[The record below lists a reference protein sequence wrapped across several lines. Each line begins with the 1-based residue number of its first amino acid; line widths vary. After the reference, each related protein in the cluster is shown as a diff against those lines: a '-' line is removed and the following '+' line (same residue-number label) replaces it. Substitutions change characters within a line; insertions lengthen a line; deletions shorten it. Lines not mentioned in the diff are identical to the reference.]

1 MFKNIKK
8 HKFDWAQF
16 KWVRIGYK
24 ALIKQAIIPAIII
37 GAISGLAAVLL
48 KNGVYNLTA
57 WVHSLTQ
64 TGHLSLL
71 YFFLPIIG
79 IVLTVIFTNKIIK
92 EKLDHGVTRVL
103 KAVRKNKGAIR
114 PHNIYSNIVACVIT
128 ASFGGSIG
136 MEGPIVT
143 TGAAIGSNTAKFFDY
158 PHKYKLLFICAGMS
172 SAIAAIFKAPIA
184 GLIFSIEIL
193 AIDLSAG
200 FLIPV
205 LLSCVTGTIVATFF
219 LGQKAEF
226 YFAVFTNYNYSNTL
240 FFILLGIFVGLL
252 SVYFLRTYSFIEKSL
267 VKIKKKTLRIL
278 IGGGLLG
285 LLIYLF
291 PPLYGEGYNNM
302 EIILSGNI
310 EQLFS
315 NSIIYPY
322 FNSEIGFLILLI
334 ILFFMKVIA
343 TALTT
348 GAGGVGGVFAP
359 ALFTGAVGG
368 TAFAIL
374 MNILF
379 NTSLNVSNFTLVGM
393 AGVMAGVIQTPL
405 AAIFLIAELTGG
417 YNLFIPLIITA
428 TISYAT
434 TRLVEPYSIYTKSL
448 AESGELLTHDKE
460 KNVFT
465 LLDKNDLIETE
476 FVTLN
481 INQKLSD
488 LIEAIKICNRN
499 VFPVLNDDNNL
510 VGLIYFKDIKNIIF
524 DKQDYDKISISE
536 LMKEPEIVIDINE
549 SLDSIVEKVRMQN
562 IWNIPVVDHGKYVG
576 FISKSSLL
584 SAYQEVFDTFT
595 FE

>member
-1 MFKNIKK
+1 MQKNNKK
-8 HKFDWAQF
+8 TYNDWL
-16 KWVRIGYK
+16 KLDWLKIGYK
-24 ALIKQAIIPAIII
+24 AVINQAIIPAIII
-37 GAISGLAAVLL
+37 GIITGLAAVLL
-48 KNGVYNLTA
+48 KNGVYNLTD
-57 WVHSLTQ
+57 WVHTITQ
-64 TGHLSLL
+64 TGYLSLL

-79 IVLTVIFTNKIIK
+79 IVLTVIFTDKIIK

-103 KAVRKNKGAIR
+103 KAISKKKGDIS

-128 ASFGGSIG
+128 ASFGGSVG

-143 TGAAIGSNTAKFFDY
+143 TGAAIGSNTARFFDY
-158 PHKYKLLFICAGMS
+158 SYKYKLLFICAGMS

-184 GLIFSIEIL
+184 GLMFSIEVL
-193 AIDLSAG
+193 AIDISAG

-205 LLSCVTGTIVATFF
+205 VLSCVTGTIVATFF

-226 YFAVFTNYNYSNTL
+226 YFAVFSNYNYSNT
-240 FFILLGIFVGLL
+240 FYFILLGIFVGLL
-252 SVYFLRTYSFIEKSL
+252 SIYFLRTYSFVEKKIS
-267 VKIKKKTLRIL
+267 KIKKKTYRIL

-291 PPLYGEGYNNM
+291 PPLYGEGYNSM
-302 EIILSGNI
+302 ELILSGHI

-315 NSIIYPY
+315 NSIIYTY
-322 FNSEIGFLILLI
+322 FDSQVGFLILLI
-334 ILFFMKVIA
+334 LLFFMKVIA

-348 GAGGVGGVFAP
+348 GSGGVGGVFAP
-359 ALFTGAVGG
+359 SLFTGAVGG
-368 TAFAIL
+368 TAFALLIN
-374 MNILF
+374 MVF
-379 NTSLNVSNFTLVGM
+379 NANLNVSNFTLVGM

-434 TRLVEPYSIYTKSL
+434 TRLAEPYSIYTKTL
-448 AESGELLTHDKE
+448 AKSGELLTHDRE

-465 LLDKNDLIETE
+465 LINKYDLIETD
-476 FVTLN
+476 FKPLK

-499 VFPVLNDDNNL
+499 IFPVLDDNDNL
-510 VGLIYFKDIKNIIF
+510 AGLIYFKDIKNIIF
-524 DKQDYDKISISE
+524 DNQDYDKISIST
-536 LMKEPEIVIDINE
+536 LMKEPDILIDINE

-562 IWNIPVVDHGKYVG
+562 IWNIPVVDRGKYVG

-584 SAYQEVFDTFT
+584 TAYQEVFDTFT

>member
-1 MFKNIKK
+1 MQKNIKK
-8 HKFDWAQF
+8 TYTDWL
-16 KWVRIGYK
+16 KLDWLKIGYK
-24 ALIKQAIIPAIII
+24 AVINQAIIPAIII
-37 GAISGLAAVLL
+37 GVITGLAAVLL
-48 KNGVYNLTA
+48 KNGVYNLTD
-57 WVHSLTQ
+57 WVHKITQ
-64 TGHLSLL
+64 TGYLSLL
-71 YFFLPIIG
+71 YLFLPIIG
-79 IVLTVIFTNKIIK
+79 IVLTVIFTDKIIK

-103 KAVRKNKGAIR
+103 KAISKNKGDISI
-114 PHNIYSNIVACVIT
+114 HNIYSNIVACVIT
-128 ASFGGSIG
+128 ASFGGSVG

-158 PHKYKLLFICAGMS
+158 PYKYKLLFICAGIS

-184 GLIFSIEIL
+184 GLMFSIEVL
-193 AIDLSAG
+193 AIDISAG

-205 LLSCVTGTIVATFF
+205 VLSCVTGTIVATFF

-226 YFAVFTNYNYSNTL
+226 YFAVFSNYNYSNT
-240 FFILLGIFVGLL
+240 FYFILFGIFVGLL
-252 SVYFLRTYSFIEKSL
+252 SIYFLRTYSFVEKKIS
-267 VKIKKKTLRIL
+267 KIKKKTFRII

-291 PPLYGEGYNNM
+291 PPLYGEGYNSM
-302 EIILSGNI
+302 ELILSGHI

-315 NSIIYPY
+315 NSIIYTY
-322 FNSEIGFLILLI
+322 FDSQVGFLILLI
-334 ILFFMKVIA
+334 TLFFMKVIA

-359 ALFTGAVGG
+359 SLFTGAVAG
-368 TAFAIL
+368 TAFALLIN
-374 MNILF
+374 MVF
-379 NTSLNVSNFTLVGM
+379 NTNLNVSNFTLVGM

-434 TRLVEPYSIYTKSL
+434 TRLVEPYSIYTKTL
-448 AESGELLTHDKE
+448 AKSGELLTHDRE

-465 LLDKNDLIETE
+465 LVDKYDLIETD
-476 FVTLN
+476 FKALK

-488 LIEAIKICNRN
+488 LIEAIKICDRN
-499 VFPVLNDDNNL
+499 IFPVLDDTDNL
-510 VGLIYFKDIKNIIF
+510 VGLIYFKDIKNFIF
-524 DKQDYDKISISE
+524 ENEDYDKISIST
-536 LMKEPEIVIDINE
+536 LMKEPDILIDINE
-549 SLDSIVEKVRMQN
+549 LLDSIVEKVRMQN

-584 SAYQEVFDTFT
+584 TAYQDVFDTFT